1 MAQIQS
7 FFGFKA
13 NLTHFS
19 LFLFVVVVVVKT
31 RRVEADLS

>member
-13 NLTHFS
+13 HLTHSS
-19 LFLFVVVVVVKT
+19 LFFLLVVVVVKT
-31 RRVEADLS
+31 RRVEEALS